1 MDTISKYV
9 VLLCLICCF
18 LLTACDNANSPNSEI
33 IHIRGASWAFNISS
47 SYAIFGSYSESELK
61 PEVILPVSD
70 GDLLYLINPDDQE
83 IYYRYSRK
91 DGIDLVLS
99 FDTLNANTG
108 CLNGQLRF
116 LELSANRDSWELF
129 EQLTDPQRKQLS
141 TLLISES
148 LNAQMLSTLK
158 QYESSLKGTG
168 LMLEGNHDTQVLGE
182 LLSICR
188 PEWFMAEGPLHL
200 PDEENCLAL
209 SHVELLWIQGASQPG
224 LALFPF
230 CVNLESLILSEWE
243 PGMQELL
250 SLSKLR
256 SLHTLTLA
264 ECDLI
269 SLSHIEFPPS
279 LHRLQLIDC
288 DTLSDI
294 SGIQSLGK
302 LKGISFS
309 GCPQIQEVGQ
319 LGNLTSLKWL
329 GFPENVSQAEFESIL
344 SKQDELEA
352 IELIGC
358 LGIENISPLKNLPEL
373 NILIV
378 DMEEEKL
385 SALEALKDLDLLILP
400 STLFDEDPKW
410 IDQLKAKLPNTQVVP
425 GSGLC
430 LGSGWI
436 LLLLP
441 LVLLSRYLFRQDKSF
456 RSH

>member
-9 VLLCLICCF
+9 VLLWIICCF
-18 LLTACDNANSPNSEI
+18 LFTACDKANSPNYEI

-61 PEVILPVSD
+61 SEVILPVSD

-91 DGIDLVLS
+91 DGMDLLLS
-99 FDTLNANTG
+99 FDTLKTNTA
-108 CLNGQLRF
+108 CLNGELRF
-116 LELSANRDSWELF
+116 IELSANRDSWELF

-148 LNAQMLSTLK
+148 LNEQMLTTLK

-168 LMLEGNHDTQVLGE
+168 LMLEGDHDPQVLGE

-224 LALFPF
+224 SELFPF
-230 CVNLESLILSEWE
+230 CQNLESLILSEWE

-250 SLSKLR
+250 PLSTLR
-256 SLHTLTLA
+256 NLHTLTLA

-269 SLSHIEFPPS
+269 SLSNIEFPPS

-294 SGIQSLGK
+294 NGIQQLGK

-319 LGNLTSLKWL
+319 LGKLASLKWL
-329 GFPENVSQAEFESIL
+329 GFPENVSQTEFESIL
-344 SKQDELEA
+344 SSHRELEA
-352 IELIGC
+352 VELINC
-358 LGIENISPLKNLPEL
+358 QEIENISPLKDLPEL

-378 DMEEEKL
+378 DLEEEKL
-385 SALEALKDLDLLILP
+385 SSLEALKDLDLLILP
-400 STLFDEDPKW
+400 SLLFDEDPKW
-410 IDQLKAKLPNTQVVP
+410 IEQLKAKLPNTQVVP

-441 LVLLSRYLFRQDKSF
+441 LVLLSSYLFRRNKSF
-456 RSH
+456 SSH